1 MPNEPVTRKLLNR
14 TDAGDYLCLSPKTL
28 AKWAWAGKGPAY
40 FRAGGRAV
48 YDKAEIDRWL
58 DNQKRGVVQEPSPA

>member
-1 MPNEPVTRKLLNR
+1 MTVEPMNRKLLTR
-14 TDAGDYLCLSPKTL
+14 TEAGDYLRLSPKTL

-48 YDKAEIDRWL
+48 YEKAEIVSWL
-58 DNQKRGVVQEPSPA
+58 ESQRCGVAEPR

>member
-1 MPNEPVTRKLLNR
+1 MSVEPVTRKFLTR
-14 TDAGDYLCLSPKTL
+14 TEAGEYLRLSPKTL

-48 YDKAEIDRWL
+48 YEKAEIDSWL
-58 DNQKRGVVQEPSPA
+58 DSQKRGGAEPT